1 MGKKFMEFF
10 SRQKVSEFFDKKNML
25 TFFLGNYFRIFSG
38 EILDIC
44 FGQFLGKKVM
54 NFFLRK

>member
-1 MGKKFMEFF
+1 MEKKFM
-10 SRQKVSEFFDKKNML
+10 EFFDKKNML